1 VEEDKELLKHIK
13 SLGLQSTAEYQK
25 WCKHHGF
32 GTGLN
37 KNEAMRKKELQA
49 VKEVATLAAMAKGKE
64 KHRPIGQKI
73 KTLLESESIKLEDIQ
88 DPRIKTFF
96 DAKKGV
102 LENKE
107 YRDFLEF
114 LQLIDKK
121 SKLLQNPTANFMP
134 NLGQIS
140 SNKLLEALF
149 LVFTNRTKSLQ
160 PLKAWKPE
168 SKNIYRQFASLVRHL
183 YTPYKI
189 PLFFDSAWFSGK
201 PQELTWWFF
210 VAGGGNIRKAPNL
223 PIQLTKKQAHLLMNA
238 PESYSVT
245 QALRY
250 GQIMGIME
258 DKRLVEAILGTKLGR
273 EFQNEEFWMSVIF
286 MFINNPMMDRRLFGQ
301 VVDYIEFIK
310 FAPNAPHPGM
320 SMKGR
325 NPQSLLDEVEA
336 WHNKISK
343 ERGNGY
349 LEWHPTG
356 IHGFHITE
364 SFQNRPR
371 QWKIEELT
379 NSKLLSDEGR
389 AMHHC
394 VSSYKY
400 SASQGRCSI
409 WSLKCDGE
417 RMITI
422 EVNNS
427 NKLIVQA
434 RGKFN
439 KLPEGKSAEMI
450 RKWAQEQELGINCY
464 GL

>member
-1 VEEDKELLKHIK
+1 MEEDKALIQHIK
-13 SLGLQSTAEYQK
+13 SLGLNSIGEYQK
-25 WCKHHGF
+25 WCKQHGF
-32 GTGLN
+32 GSGLN
-37 KNEAMRKKELQA
+37 KNDTMRKKEQLVLKELATQA
-49 VKEVATLAAMAKGKE
+49 AILKGKE

-73 KTLLESESIKLEDIQ
+73 KTLLESETISLEDIQ

-102 LENKE
+102 LENKD
-107 YRDFLEF
+107 YRDFLEL

-121 SKLLQNPTANFMP
+121 TKLLQNPTANFMP
-134 NLGQIS
+134 NLGQIV

-149 LVFTNRTKSLQ
+149 LVFKHRHQAIK
-160 PLKAWKPE
+160 PLKDWKAD
-168 SKNIYRQFASLVRHL
+168 SKNIYKQFASLVRHL

-201 PQELTWWFF
+201 EVEMSWWFF

-223 PIQLTKKQAHLLMNA
+223 PIELTKKQAHLLMAA
-238 PESYSVT
+238 PESYSIT

-250 GQIMGIME
+250 GQIMGIQE
-258 DKRLVEAILGTKLGR
+258 DRRLVEAILGTKLGR
-273 EFQNEEFWMSVIF
+273 EFNNEEFWMTVIF
-286 MFINNPMMDRRLFGQ
+286 MFINNPMMDRHLLSQ
-301 VVDYIEFIK
+301 VIDYIDFIK
-310 FAPNAPHPGM
+310 FSPNAPHPGM

-325 NPQSLLDEVEA
+325 NPQTLLDEVEA

-343 ERGNGY
+343 ERGSGY
-349 LEWHPTG
+349 IEWHSTG
-356 IHGFHITE
+356 IKGFQVTE
-364 SFQNRPR
+364 TFQNKPR
-371 QWKIEELT
+371 HWDIVELT

-389 AMHHC
+389 VMHHC
-394 VSSYKY
+394 VGSYKH

-417 RMITI
+417 RVITI

-439 KLPEGKSAEMI
+439 KMPEGKSVEMI
-450 RKWAQEQELGINCY
+450 RKWAQSQELGISCY

>member
-1 VEEDKELLKHIK
+1 VEDKALLEHIK
-13 SLGLQSTAEYQK
+13 SLGLSSVSEYQK
-25 WCKHHGF
+25 WCKQNGF

-37 KNEAMRKKELQA
+37 KNEAMRKKEKLVLKEQWTQA
-49 VKEVATLAAMAKGKE
+49 AILKGKE

-73 KTLLESESIKLEDIQ
+73 KSLLESDQIQLQDIQ

-102 LENKE
+102 LEAKD
-107 YRDFLEF
+107 YRDFLQF

-121 SKLLQNPTANFMP
+121 SKLLQNPTAQFLP
-134 NLGQIS
+134 NLGQIT

-149 LVFTNRTKSLQ
+149 LVFVNRHKSLQ
-160 PLKAWKPE
+160 PLKDWKAD
-168 SKNIYRQFASLVRHL
+168 SKNIYKQFASLIRYL
-183 YTPYKI
+183 FSPYKI
-189 PLFFDSAWFSGK
+189 PGFFDSSWFSG
-201 PQELTWWFF
+201 QAVEMTWWFF

-223 PIQLTKKQAHLLMNA
+223 PIELTKKQAHLLMQA
-238 PESYSVT
+238 PEGYSLT

-250 GQIMGIME
+250 GQIMGLQE
-258 DKRLVEAILGTKLGR
+258 DKRLVEAVLATKLGR
-273 EFQNEEFWMSVIF
+273 EFKNEEFWMSVIF
-286 MFINNPMMDRRLFGQ
+286 MFLNNPMMDRRVLPQ
-301 VVDYIEFIK
+301 VVDYIDFQK

-325 NPQSLLDEVEA
+325 NPQALLDEVEA

-343 ERGNGY
+343 DRGRDY
-349 LEWHPTG
+349 MEWHPTG
-356 IHGFHITE
+356 IHGFHTTE
-364 SFQNRPR
+364 TFQNHPR
-371 QWKIEELT
+371 HWKIEELT
-379 NSKLLSDEGR
+379 NSKQLSDEGR
-389 AMHHC
+389 SMHHC
-394 VSSYKY
+394 VASYKY

-417 RMITI
+417 RLVTI

-439 KLPEGKSAEMI
+439 KMPEGKSVEMI
-450 RKWAQEQELGINCY
+450 RKWASEQELGISCY

>member
-1 VEEDKELLKHIK
+1 MEDKALIQHIK
-13 SLGLQSTAEYQK
+13 SLGLSSVSEYQK
-25 WCKHHGF
+25 WCKQHGF

-37 KNEAMRKKELQA
+37 KNESMRKKEQMVLKDLATQA
-49 VKEVATLAAMAKGKE
+49 AILKGKE

-73 KTLLESESIKLEDIQ
+73 KNLLENDKIELKDIQ

-102 LENKE
+102 LENKD

-121 SKLLQNPTANFMP
+121 SKLLQNPTSHFLP
-134 NLGQIS
+134 NLGQIN
-140 SNKLLEALF
+140 SNKLLDALF
-149 LVFTNRTKSLQ
+149 LVFNNRHKTLQSLKDW
-160 PLKAWKPE
+160 KAE
-168 SKNIYRQFASLVRHL
+168 SKNIYKQFASLVRHL
-183 YTPYKI
+183 YTPYKL

-201 PQELTWWFF
+201 EVEMSWWFF

-223 PIQLTKKQAHLLMNA
+223 PIELTKKQAHWVMQS

-250 GQIMGIME
+250 GQIMGLQE
-258 DKRLVEAILGTKLGR
+258 DKRLVEAVLATKLGR

-286 MFINNPMMDRRLFGQ
+286 MFLNNPMMDRHLLPQ
-301 VVDYIEFIK
+301 VVDYIEFQK

-325 NPQSLLDEVEA
+325 NPQALLDEVEA
-336 WHNKISK
+336 WHNKVSR
-343 ERGNGY
+343 ERGTGY
-349 LEWHPTG
+349 MEWHPTG
-356 IHGFHITE
+356 IGGFHHVET
-364 SFQNRPR
+364 FQNRPR
-371 QWKIEELT
+371 HWTIEELT

-389 AMHHC
+389 TMHHC
-394 VSSYKY
+394 VASYKY

-417 RMITI
+417 RIITI

-427 NKLIVQA
+427 NRLIVQA

-439 KLPEGKSAEMI
+439 KMPDGKAVEMI
-450 RKWAQEQELGINCY
+450 RKWATSQELGISCF